1 MIFGIKN
8 MSSSNHSV
16 TAGYDFQDS
25 NENHF
30 NVLTLYNST
39 YENASFIPMP
49 FALLRI
55 PHSLNAVRIIFFAD
69 IKLKFSHICF
79 PINPLKRL
87 IFCCKILTFSNKD
100 ELMSMNSI
108 YSFNIC

>member
-1 MIFGIKN
+1 MWRNSSISINEETFRGYRKGKTVKGIN
-8 MSSSNHSV
+8 EIAM
-16 TAGYDFQDS
+16 GYDFQAS

-55 PHSLNAVRIIFFAD
+55 PHSLNAKLLKLWIIEIMA
-69 IKLKFSHICF
+69 L
-79 PINPLKRL
+79 
-87 IFCCKILTFSNKD
+87 
-100 ELMSMNSI
+100 
-108 YSFNIC
+108 